1 MTGDAHAQS
10 ICKWS
15 AIQSVDRVFSK
26 DTETISPERERRV
39 LSRVV
44 SLFDAEFDLR
54 AHIVVLRHPKIP
66 VRVELVVPHILP
78 RIVCA

>member
-1 MTGDAHAQS
+1 MVRNQS
-10 ICKWS
+10 IEG
-15 AIQSVDRVFSK
+15 VFFK
-26 DTETISPERERRV
+26 DTETISPERERCV

-44 SLFDAEFDLR
+44 SLFDAEFDLC

-66 VRVELVVPHILP
+66 VRVERVVPHIFP